1 MTVSEF
7 DVLTADQTDLTTIPG
22 KWRTLLLL
30 SLAELLAMSV
40 WFSASAVI
48 PVLTETWG
56 LSGGGQAWLTM
67 SVQVGFVVGALG
79 AALFNLADRLPSRWL
94 FTGSS
99 LMAGLTTALVAVW
112 AYDLNSALVLR
123 FLTGVFLAGVY
134 PVGMKI
140 MATWTKK
147 DRGLGIGL
155 LVGAL
160 TLGSAT
166 PHLLN
171 AFGGVS
177 GDWRQVLYLAA
188 GSAIFGAIIGAI
200 FASEGPYRSS
210 GARFDWLHV
219 GRILADKES
228 ALANLGYLGHM
239 WELYAMWAW
248 IPVFLLASFGER
260 GLNPTWA
267 SLVAFAVIAVGGIGS
282 FVAGPLADRFGR
294 TTITTL
300 SLVISGV
307 AAISIGLLF
316 GSNPVILTVVA
327 LIWGFS
333 VVADS
338 AQYSAAISELSEPK
352 YVGTALTLQTSLGFM
367 LTLFTIR
374 LIPPIQRLVGWQFA
388 FALLALGPLVGIW
401 AMQTLRHSPRVD
413 QLAGGRG

>member
-7 DVLTADQTDLTTIPG
+7 DLLAADQTEPASIPG
-22 KWRTLLLL
+22 KWRTLILL

-94 FTGSS
+94 FAGSS

-112 AYDLNSALVLR
+112 ASDLNSAVILR

-160 TLGSAT
+160 TFGSAT

-171 AFGGVS
+171 AFGGIS
-177 GDWRQVLYLAA
+177 GDWRQVLYLAG
-188 GSAIFGAIIGAI
+188 GSAVLGAIIGAL
-200 FASEGPYRSS
+200 FASEGPYKAS

-219 GRILADKES
+219 GRLVTDRES
-228 ALANLGYLGHM
+228 ILANLGYLGHM

-248 IPVFLLASFGER
+248 IPVFLLASFAER

-267 SLVAFAVIAVGGIGS
+267 SLVAFAVIAVGGLGS

-300 SLVISGV
+300 SLVISG
-307 AAISIGLLF
+307 AAAVSIGLLF

-401 AMQTLRHSPRVD
+401 AMQTLRRSPRAN